1 MPELRTP
8 PATDRAAVPPLSPE
22 PPRSG
27 GLPLWFKGLAPLVL
41 LVALALVFLLFGAK
55 RIPELAKGLGTGIKE
70 FREGVSVN
78 DDSKLEVPGIEE
90 SRGEARA
97 DSEAGNNKTHTNAAE
112 RSF

>member
-1 MPELRTP
+1 MFT
-8 PATDRAAVPPLSPE
+8 
-22 PPRSG
+22 
-27 GLPLWFKGLAPLVL
+27 GLASPSHL
-41 LVALALVFLLFGAK
+41 LVVLVIILLLFGAK

-97 DSEAGNNKTHTNAAE
+97 DSDAGNNKTRTNATE
-112 RSF
+112 RGF